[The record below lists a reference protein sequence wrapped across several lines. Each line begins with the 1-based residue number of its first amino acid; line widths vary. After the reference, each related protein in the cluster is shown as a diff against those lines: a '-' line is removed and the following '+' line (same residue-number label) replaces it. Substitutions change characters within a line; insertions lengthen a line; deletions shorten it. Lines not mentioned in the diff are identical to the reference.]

1 MLKDEELVNTI
12 KAICKILEEHNRND
26 LVDNIIKLFQEYTD
40 LKEELKEFVNMDISS
55 SEEEMDMDGLED
67 EELIVK
73 VDKKGFHSIK

>member
-12 KAICKILEEHNRND
+12 KAICKILEEHNSND
-26 LVDNIIKLFQEYTD
+26 LVDNIIKLFHEYTD

-55 SEEEMDMDGLED
+55 SEEEMDMDELED